1 MAKTQI
7 VFIHGISDQKTGY
20 SDGLFNKILSFYKEG
35 LARKKV
41 IKSGILQRVEGLVQ
55 NEILW
60 ADLTKG
66 LLNEYLKY
74 QYKLKERPGIWDNF
88 IMQPID
94 PLVLQ
99 ILYYVK
105 DKGTKKDNTMRV
117 LKRVEDTFK
126 DKVFLRPNKT
136 VIVAHSLG
144 SVIAFDYVF
153 GFRKKYKLSSSID
166 VTGLLTMG
174 SPIPLFTAAM
184 GHVTSDVKLPKNVRE
199 WVNVFDHDDG
209 VARYCAPCFKN
220 TGVKDVDINTS
231 IFPLKAHTHY
241 WYSDDIAEFIANKL
255 IEWDV

>member
-20 SDGLFNKILSFYKEG
+20 SDDLFNKIMRFYKDG
-35 LARKKV
+35 LARKK
-41 IKSGILQRVEGLVQ
+41 IAKNQIFQRAEGLVQ

-88 IMQPID
+88 ITQPID

-105 DKGTKKDNTMRV
+105 DKGTKKDSTMRV
-117 LKRVEDTFK
+117 LKRVEETFE
-126 DKVFLRPNKT
+126 DEEFLKPNRV
-136 VIVAHSLG
+136 VIIAHSLG

-153 GFRKKYKLSSSID
+153 GFRRKYKLSSSID
-166 VTGLLTMG
+166 VAGFLTMG

-184 GHVTSDVKLPKNVRE
+184 GHVTSDVSLPKNVKQ
-199 WVNVFDHDDG
+199 WINILDHDDG
-209 VARYCAPCFKN
+209 VARYCQPCFKN
-220 TGVKDVDINTS
+220 TGVEDVDINTG
-231 IFPLKAHTHY
+231 ITPLRAHKNY
-241 WYSDDIAEFIANKL
+241 WYSDDIAKFIANKL
-255 IEWDV
+255 IQWEV